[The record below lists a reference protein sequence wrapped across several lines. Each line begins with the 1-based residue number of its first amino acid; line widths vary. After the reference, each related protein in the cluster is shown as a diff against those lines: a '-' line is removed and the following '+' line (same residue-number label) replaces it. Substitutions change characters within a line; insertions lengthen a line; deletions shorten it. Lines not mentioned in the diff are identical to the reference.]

1 MHKASLSASISS
13 LTNTIIG
20 SGLLALPSAF
30 ATMGW
35 FLGSFFIL
43 FCAATTLFGLV
54 LVKLSCDKIDKKAS
68 GFYDLMFRINPYKMW
83 IIDLVIGVKC
93 YGVTISYLIIGGTL
107 MPQVVLSVSN
117 SLGIS
122 SAQVPD
128 ILINKYFWYMV
139 VVSCMIPICSVR
151 HLKSL
156 SMVGYLNM
164 MAVAYIVAIMTYF
177 SLAPDSWHLL
187 PMPDPVVAVKWG
199 KETLRTFPI
208 ILFAYTCS
216 QNIIPVYNELYNS
229 TLERTS
235 IVTFTSVLSCAFVYL
250 FVGLVGYF
258 SFGAHVGNN
267 VMAMYPDKG
276 LFVGLGKLCV
286 VLLAITS
293 YPMQLYPSRASLL
306 SLSRS
311 WSYKPTIRTNEDG
324 TEVVPLLPEE
334 SHSVVDS
341 MSSLWFYGVTLAEIL
356 SGVLIAL
363 LIDDLSIVLG
373 FVGALGSTTI
383 SFIVPAYVYCMLHAN
398 DTTHWLYRA
407 SLALGVYGVVV
418 LLLAFGANVYKLL

>member
-1 MHKASLSASISS
+1 M
-13 LTNTIIG
+13 
-20 SGLLALPSAF
+20 LALPSAF

-107 MPQVVLSVSN
+107 MPQVVLSLSN

-122 SAQVPD
+122 SAQVPN

-187 PMPDPVVAVKWG
+187 PMPGPVVAVKWG
-199 KETLRTFPI
+199 KEALRTFPI

-276 LFVGLGKLCV
+276 LFVGLEIG
-286 VLLAITS
+286 
-293 YPMQLYPSRASLL
+293 RAH
-306 SLSRS
+306 
-311 WSYKPTIRTNEDG
+311 
-324 TEVVPLLPEE
+324 V
-334 SHSVVDS
+334 
-341 MSSLWFYGVTLAEIL
+341 
-356 SGVLIAL
+356 
-363 LIDDLSIVLG
+363 
-373 FVGALGSTTI
+373 
-383 SFIVPAYVYCMLHAN
+383 
-398 DTTHWLYRA
+398 
-407 SLALGVYGVVV
+407 
-418 LLLAFGANVYKLL
+418 